1 MKNSCL
7 ILLFV
12 STISFAQKN
21 KETIAVEIN
30 GLAGNVLQHAPD
42 LGHLVTGHP
51 EGVMI
56 SFSKKTFGEESWQ
69 QIYNYPDYG
78 IYFLYQDF
86 KNPYLGHNFAS
97 GLHYNFYFL
106 NRHLMFKIAEGI
118 AYTSDPYN
126 KVTNNKNKSFGT
138 RIMANTNFL
147 LEYKKENIVDN
158 FGIQAGVFFTHF
170 SNGRIKSPNSGINT
184 YGINI
189 GINYNFNK
197 QQQFIRDSTALKSVF
212 KESIKYNFVF
222 RTGVNESPVI
232 NSGQYPFYHIGFYAD
247 KRLNRKSGLQLGTE
261 IFLTQAV
268 KDFIYYYAT
277 AYPQRNV
284 TIDTDYKK
292 IGVFVGHEL
301 FVNRLSLEFQLGY
314 YVYQPFK
321 FEIPVYDRLGAKYY
335 LTKNISTGFS
345 IKTHGFLAE
354 ALEFNTAIRF

>member
-1 MKNSCL
+1 M
-7 ILLFV
+7 
-12 STISFAQKN
+12 
-21 KETIAVEIN
+21 
-30 GLAGNVLQHAPD
+30 
-42 LGHLVTGHP
+42 
-51 EGVMI
+51 
-56 SFSKKTFGEESWQ
+56 
-69 QIYNYPDYG
+69 
-78 IYFLYQDF
+78 
-86 KNPYLGHNFAS
+86 
-97 GLHYNFYFL
+97 
-106 NRHLMFKIAEGI
+106 
-118 AYTSDPYN
+118 
-126 KVTNNKNKSFGT
+126 
-138 RIMANTNFL
+138 
-147 LEYKKENIVDN
+147 
-158 FGIQAGVFFTHF
+158 
-170 SNGRIKSPNSGINT
+170 
-184 YGINI
+184 
-189 GINYNFNK
+189 
-197 QQQFIRDSTALKSVF
+197 
-212 KESIKYNFVF
+212 
-222 RTGVNESPVI
+222 I